1 MGSSEDEWELL
12 QRERVDADAAAA
24 PPPTTCKEMRI
35 KEENNQSAGQP
46 RHRLA
51 VSPRWESRPIAF
63 ALLRWVA
70 PSVSFAGYRGP
81 HFGRQVNAGRARGLL
96 AYKKT
101 GAWPPV
107 GRSVDAAG
115 VTSAGGG
122 GRGGAAL
129 GRWAGVSS
137 RPFSW
142 DEETPT
148 DRGRITVGRTGQRR
162 AQVADVPLQSVPV
175 LRTVVSIQLYT

>member
-24 PPPTTCKEMRI
+24 PPPTTCMEMRI

-51 VSPRWESRPIAF
+51 LSPRWESRPIAF

-70 PSVSFAGYRGP
+70 PSISFAGYRGP
-81 HFGRQVNAGRARGLL
+81 HLGRPSQRWPCSGPARLQ
-96 AYKKT
+96 KT

-115 VTSAGGG
+115 VTSAGGSGSRKVGRCQLAAFLVGRGDTDRSWPDHRRPDWSAQGAG
-122 GRGGAAL
+122 GRRASAVRPSPANSSLDSAL
-129 GRWAGVSS
+129 
-137 RPFSW
+137 
-142 DEETPT
+142 
-148 DRGRITVGRTGQRR
+148 
-162 AQVADVPLQSVPV
+162 DV
-175 LRTVVSIQLYT
+175 

>member
-51 VSPRWESRPIAF
+51 VSARWESRPIAF

-115 VTSAGGG
+115 VTSAGWGAGSGSRKVGRCQLAAFLVGRGDTDRSWPDHRRPDRSAQGAG
-122 GRGGAAL
+122 GRRASAVRPSPANSSLDSAL
-129 GRWAGVSS
+129 YV
-137 RPFSW
+137 
-142 DEETPT
+142 
-148 DRGRITVGRTGQRR
+148 
-162 AQVADVPLQSVPV
+162 
-175 LRTVVSIQLYT
+175 

>member
-35 KEENNQSAGQP
+35 KEENNQCAGQP

-96 AYKKT
+96 AYKKNR
-101 GAWPPV
+101 GM
-107 GRSVDAAG
+107 AAG
-115 VTSAGGG
+115 WTQRRRG
-122 GRGGAAL
+122 GRYFGRGGGAAL

-148 DRGRITVGRTGQRR
+148 DRGRITVGQTGQRR

-175 LRTVVSIQLYT
+175 LRTGVSIQLYM

>member
-96 AYKKT
+96 AYKKP
-101 GAWPPV
+101 GH
-107 GRSVDAAG
+107 GRRLDAAS
-115 VTSAGGG
+115 TRRALLRQG
-122 GRGGAAL
+122 GRGAGSGSRKVGRCQLAAFL
-129 GRWAGVSS
+129 VGRG
-137 RPFSW
+137 
-142 DEETPT
+142 DT
-148 DRGRITVGRTGQRR
+148 DRSWPDHRRPDRSAQGAGGRR
-162 AQVADVPLQSVPV
+162 ASAVRPSPANSSLDSA
-175 LRTVVSIQLYT
+175 LYV

>member
-51 VSPRWESRPIAF
+51 VSARWESRPIAF

-115 VTSAGGG
+115 VTSAGWGG
-122 GRGGAAL
+122 GERLSEGGPVSARGLSRGTRRHRPIVAGSPSAGPVSA
-129 GRWAGVSS
+129 GRRWQTCLCSPS
-137 RPFSW
+137 
-142 DEETPT
+142 
-148 DRGRITVGRTGQRR
+148 
-162 AQVADVPLQSVPV
+162 QSCE
-175 LRTVVSIQLYT
+175 Q